1 MPQERCKVRVTLG
14 GAVWWRTHKQQD
26 FNHMGQ
32 GSLQSKAFR
41 HLSIATAKATSS
53 EVILE
58 SRAFYGLAIP
68 LSAATVAQF
77 SVGFVDTIMMGHL
90 NTESLA
96 AGALASTTFQML
108 LTIVTG
114 FVMSVGVLAAEAHGA
129 KNREQVVGLAR
140 QGLWLSLLLALP
152 FTGLLWQMTPV
163 LKGLGQTDQVVRLAQ
178 PYFSGISIGVL
189 PALGF
194 AMLRGYVSAFSLA
207 NVVTVIVVIGTLCN
221 IGCNYVLG
229 FGKWGFPRLELA
241 GFALGSGLSYWL
253 MFGLFLGYILR
264 HPELKQHRFWRGWQ
278 HPNGKI
284 LRQLMAVGLPIA
296 VTFFLELGLFL
307 AIAYMAGSLGTE
319 VLAAHQIAFQL
330 MAIIFMVPIGM
341 AQAVTTRVG
350 LWFGRNDVAGVR
362 RAGFVAIAAVM
373 GFLGVSAIALILFR
387 PVLIGLFIDL
397 NEPQNAPVIALAM
410 NLLLIS
416 AIAQMIDG
424 VQRVTMNALYGLQ
437 DTQVPM
443 LLSAIAFWGIGIPAG
458 YALCFLAGWGAVGLW
473 IGQYVGVAIAAVIFV
488 WRFNRL
494 TKA

>member
-1 MPQERCKVRVTLG
+1 MGRGSFQARAFRYLSSAIARATARVTARATG
-14 GAVWWRTHKQQD
+14 RT
-26 FNHMGQ
+26 
-32 GSLQSKAFR
+32 
-41 HLSIATAKATSS
+41 TSS

-58 SRAFYGLAIP
+58 TRAFYGLAMP
-68 LSAATVAQF
+68 LAAATVAQF
-77 SVGFVDTIMMGHL
+77 AVGFVDTIMMGHL

-129 KNREQVVGLAR
+129 QKREQVVGLVR
-140 QGLWLSLLLALP
+140 QGMWLSLLLSLP
-152 FTGLLWQMTPV
+152 FTALLLQMTPV
-163 LKGLGQTDQVVRLAQ
+163 LKGLGQTDQVVTLAQ
-178 PYFSGISIGVL
+178 PYFGAMAIGVL

-221 IGCNYVLG
+221 ISCNYVLG

-241 GFALGSGLSYWL
+241 GFALGSALSYWL
-253 MFGLFLGYILR
+253 MFGLFVGYILR
-264 HPELKQHRFWRGWQ
+264 HPQLKQYRFWHSWQ
-278 HPNGKI
+278 HPHVQT

-307 AIAYMAGSLGTE
+307 AITYMAGSLGTD

-330 MAIIFMVPIGM
+330 MALIFMVPIGM

-350 LWFGRNDVAGVR
+350 LWFGAGDFVAMR
-362 RAGFVAIAAVM
+362 RAGWVAIASVM
-373 GFLGVSAIALILFR
+373 VFLGVSAIALALFR
-387 PVLIGLFIDL
+387 PALIGLFVDL
-397 NEPQNAPVIALAM
+397 KNSQNASVIALAM
-410 NLLLIS
+410 NLLLVS

-424 VQRVTMNALYGLQ
+424 VQRVTMSALYGLQ
-437 DTQVPM
+437 DTRVPM
-443 LLSAIAFWGIGIPAG
+443 LLSAFAFWGIGIPMG
-458 YALCFLAGWGAVGLW
+458 YALGFQAGWGAVGLW
-473 IGQYVGVAIAAVIFV
+473 IGQYIGVAIAAIIFV

-494 TKA
+494 TKANRVSL